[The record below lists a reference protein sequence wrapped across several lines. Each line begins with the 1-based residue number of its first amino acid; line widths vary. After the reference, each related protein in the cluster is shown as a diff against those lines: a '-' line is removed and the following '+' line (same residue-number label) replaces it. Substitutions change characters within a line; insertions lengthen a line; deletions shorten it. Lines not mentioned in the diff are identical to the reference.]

1 MNRFVK
7 YVVELSEKHPLTLKI
22 NYSSK
27 CGWSIQLHEK
37 GYDVPTIDVKNHD
50 KEKAFK
56 EAYKQV
62 KEYVKELNN

>member
-7 YVVELSEKHPLTLKI
+7 YVVELSEKHPLTLKM

-27 CGWSIQLHEK
+27 VGWSIKLHEK
-37 GYDVPTIDVKNHD
+37 GYDVPTIDVHNQD

-56 EAYKQV
+56 EAYKLL
-62 KEYVKELNN
+62 KEYVRN